1 MSDQLN
7 PDFSV
12 VSGDYVMTKGWRI
25 SLDDEFNRRI
35 EDGSMVLWKPE
46 LTFWI
51 NVWNNERGAS
61 PDELLQEILVR
72 ANPERTAEKT
82 TRGDATIHLTYELAE
97 DDAERPD
104 SASGSRASINGFI
117 IAAPGYVQV
126 SAYADTPEAHDAAW
140 RIIDSISTC

>member
-7 PDFSV
+7 PDFPV

-25 SLDDEFNRRI
+25 SLGDQFNRRI
-35 EDGSMVLWKPE
+35 EDGSLVLWKPE

-61 PDELLQEILVR
+61 PDELLQEIVVR
-72 ANPERTAEKT
+72 ANPDRTAEKT
-82 TRGDATIHLTYELAE
+82 ARVEATIHLTYELAE

-104 SASGSRASINGFI
+104 SASGSINGFI

-126 SAYADTPEAHDAAW
+126 SAYADTPEAHALAY
-140 RIIDSISTC
+140 RIINAISPC